1 MILNSCK
8 LLQNIFH
15 KKKKKSNG
23 ASSRLCWN
31 PPDDA
36 PVLISLSPLSLSNLS
51 PTLLFK
57 INPAPAQ
64 FSIKE
69 NSFNHNSNSKCRW
82 NHSKVSEGGQQRTKQ
97 SKTLP
102 CELTLWA
109 LKYRWKET
117 LTLWAT
123 LWALKCRWKE
133 NSRQDCLEQWERLP
147 RRPRKRWRQQP
158 GLQLPTTESWSSPPS
173 QATQTA
179 EVTSSSPQAVA
190 YTSFS
195 SLTFA
200 LLSSEH
206 WGGEGTCPEVKD
218 VQLKSHQSFQ
228 AALWAPGSQQP
239 SHHAHPHQNEQSK
252 LLPVRTKA
260 PLFLQ
265 TDKNLLLYQK
275 TIPSQKTERNHTAE
289 I

>member
-1 MILNSCK
+1 MGSRGSFSLEGRRKGINIVWFKVILNSCK

-36 PVLISLSPLSLSNLS
+36 PVLISSRLAKDQTVENLTRWHCEHLNTDGRKTVGRIAWSSEKDYPEGQGKDGGNSQDFNPPL
-51 PTLLFK
+51 
-57 INPAPAQ
+57 
-64 FSIKE
+64 
-69 NSFNHNSNSKCRW
+69 
-82 NHSKVSEGGQQRTKQ
+82 
-97 SKTLP
+97 
-102 CELTLWA
+102 
-109 LKYRWKET
+109 
-117 LTLWAT
+117 
-123 LWALKCRWKE
+123 
-133 NSRQDCLEQWERLP
+133 
-147 RRPRKRWRQQP
+147 
-158 GLQLPTTESWSSPPS
+158 TESWSSPPS

-206 WGGEGTCPEVKD
+206 WGGERTCPEVKD

-252 LLPVRTKA
+252 LLPVRTKE

-275 TIPSQKTERNHTAE
+275 TERKHTAE